1 MNNTINLNVN
11 ELATVK
17 EYTITTKDGKPLKL
31 TGELAC
37 NVSVL
42 EGLGKMTD
50 KATLYKAIFLT
61 KIIHMDNA
69 EFKDKYSVKDGMS
82 FVTKYLGYT
91 KTTADLYRTTI
102 DMFFKDGDLMYKQLT
117 EYNLAQLQELCKF
130 VRTDMERN
138 GLDLDNAIN
147 DLCMICEA
155 EFPFTMSSK
164 NMRKAIDKYFT
175 TVEEPAG
182 NNEESTGNNEEST
195 GNNEES
201 TGNNEESTG
210 NNEESTKTVS
220 LTLDMMLTKA
230 KTVLVRCENARSM
243 FDADGHYTGDD
254 IENHFRDTLDFVIG
268 LLTIENK

>member
-195 GNNEES
+195 
-201 TGNNEESTG
+201 
-210 NNEESTKTVS
+210 KTVS

>member
-50 KATLYKAIFLT
+50 KATLYKAIFIT
-61 KIIHMDNA
+61 KIIHMDSA
-69 EFKDKYSVKDGMS
+69 EFKEKYSVKDGMS

-91 KTTADLYRTTI
+91 KTTADLYKTTI
-102 DMFFKDGDLMYKQLT
+102 DMFFKDGDIMYKQLT

-175 TVEEPAG
+175 TVDEPNDSTAD
-182 NNEESTGNNEEST
+182 NSESAADNSETTADNSESTADN
-195 GNNEES
+195 
-201 TGNNEESTG
+201 
-210 NNEESTKTVS
+210 KPQPI
-220 LTLDMMLTKA
+220 TLEMMVTKA
-230 KTVLVRCENARSM
+230 RTVLARCSNAREM
-243 FDADGHYTGDD
+243 FNADGHYTGDD